1 MTAHDP
7 LDDPDLDEAYDL
19 DGPDVDEEEDDD
31 DDEPEVPELVFAS
44 VDEWFRRYWRFSYR
58 RRVSGK
64 GTGTGR
70 WSARWWE
77 NDEAMQRLTVL
88 WRGWEAARQDPAIG
102 TSAWWVN
109 HADPHMGVLLSADGP
124 FAGAQDENLPG
135 EPLPYKRPP
144 AALFEPD
151 RQPPGIYDDS
161 EYPDRA

>member
-7 LDDPDLDEAYDL
+7 LDDPDFDEEYDL

-31 DDEPEVPELVFAS
+31 DEQAVPELVFAS

-88 WRGWEAARQDPAIG
+88 WRGWEAARQDPALG
-102 TSAWWVN
+102 TSAWW
-109 HADPHMGVLLSADGP
+109 
-124 FAGAQDENLPG
+124 
-135 EPLPYKRPP
+135 
-144 AALFEPD
+144 
-151 RQPPGIYDDS
+151 
-161 EYPDRA
+161 